1 MSNQSPRGP
10 RPSMPAA
17 NTGTLSVA
25 VAVVALILGFL
36 ILRDVRAGDDGST
49 TPGGNGS
56 GDTTTTTVAGGGGTT
71 STVPFNI
78 NSFKIQVANSSG
90 VAGSAGDLTVKL
102 QAANYV
108 VQPPLNTPPGT
119 PKRSKTGVFYL
130 TGCEANAQNVAG
142 VLGGNVEVATMPIP
156 VPLETG
162 SLGEACVLVL
172 LGTDLAMKPLQG
184 LVGSGS
190 GAAAT
195 TTLPSG

>member
-10 RPSMPAA
+10 RPSMPSAS
-17 NTGTLSVA
+17 TGTLSVV

-36 ILRDVRAGDDGST
+36 ILRDVRSDGGSSA
-49 TPGGNGS
+49 TPPADGGS
-56 GDTTTTTVAGGGGTT
+56 TTTTVEGTVT
-71 STVPFNI
+71 STTAPFNI
-78 NSFKIQVANSSG
+78 NSFKIQVANASG

-119 PKRSKTGVFYL
+119 AKRSKTGVFYL
-130 TGCEANAQNVAG
+130 TGCEASAQNVAG

-184 LVGSGS
+184 LVGTGS

-195 TTLPSG
+195 TTTVPAG

>member
-36 ILRDVRAGDDGST
+36 ILRDVRAGDGGT
-49 TPGGNGS
+49 TPSGNGG
-56 GDTTTTTVAGGGGTT
+56 GDTTTTTVAGGTAPTT
-71 STVPFNI
+71 TLPFNI

-162 SLGEACVLVL
+162 SLGEACVLIL

-195 TTLPSG
+195 TTLPPG